1 MSKVKTS
8 SDLDP
13 FVDLEPGAFLQIL
26 KIFFVRHCVARGGR
40 QGKVKGRDAGSLS
53 GEEEGEE
60 RDVWKSGGGKEIGL
74 LHRPG

>member
-26 KIFFVRHCVARGGR
+26 KIFFARHCVARGGR

-53 GEEEGEE
+53 GEEEEGEE
-60 RDVWKSGGGKEIGL
+60 RDV
-74 LHRPG
+74 

>member
-1 MSKVKTS
+1 MLLADK
-8 SDLDP
+8 
-13 FVDLEPGAFLQIL
+13 
-26 KIFFVRHCVARGGR
+26 R

-53 GEEEGEE
+53 GEEEEGEE